1 MKCDH
6 CQNPAVVHEVVIKQG
21 VTHEVHLC
29 AEHAAAQGHQVPTG
43 PDQAPDV
50 QIQFAVVGP
59 MGMPPGGM
67 GGPAS
72 GVGSGQGGKPRTPK
86 QVKSC
91 PNCGLVF
98 ASIRQH
104 GLLGCAECYRAFETE
119 LTGLIEQ
126 AQAGGNFHCGRS
138 PRDCRDAAARLELR
152 SRLAK
157 ELDEAVAAE
166 QYERAAKLRDRL
178 LHLASEPL
186 TDNASDAGD

>member
-29 AEHAAAQGHQVPTG
+29 AEHAAAQGHQVPAG
-43 PDQAPDV
+43 AEQMPDV
-50 QIQFAVVGP
+50 QVQFAVVGP

-67 GGPAS
+67 GGPA
-72 GVGSGQGGKPRTPK
+72 GKSPRAPK

-91 PNCGLVF
+91 PSCGLVF

-104 GLLGCAECYRAFETE
+104 GLLGCAECYRAFEAD
-119 LTGLIEQ
+119 LAGLIEQ

-138 PRDCRDAAARLELR
+138 PRNCRDAAARLELR

-178 LHLASEPL
+178 LHLATEAL
-186 TDNASDAGD
+186 AGDSPESGD

>member
-6 CQNPAVVHEVVIKQG
+6 CHNPAVVHEVKIIQG

-29 AEHAAAQGHQVPTG
+29 VEHALAAGHQVPSG
-43 PDQAPDV
+43 PDQLPDV

-59 MGMPPGGM
+59 MGMPPGGIA
-67 GGPAS
+67 GPS
-72 GVGSGQGGKPRTPK
+72 GKPAKGPK

-98 ASIRQH
+98 ASIRQN
-104 GLLGCAECYRAFETE
+104 GLLGCAECYRAFEAE

-138 PRDCRDAAARLELR
+138 PRNCRDAAARLELR

-178 LHLASEPL
+178 LHLATEAL
-186 TDNASDAGD
+186 AGESPESGD